1 MARTFPSRTLA
12 ISIDRPPDEVYSF
25 ISNPVNLPRWSF
37 VESVS
42 REGDS
47 WVACSEDGSFGLRF
61 ASDNP
66 FGVLDHFVQLAPT
79 VELHVP
85 MRVIPNGEGSEVLF
99 TLLQTEATSEEAF
112 ERDVR
117 TVQRDLE
124 RLKRVLE
131 AE

>member
-12 ISIDRPPDEVYSF
+12 ITIDRSPEDVYAF
-25 ISNPVNLPRWSF
+25 VSNPVNLPRWSF
-37 VESVS
+37 VESVT

-47 WVACSEDGSFGLRF
+47 WVATSKDGSFGLRF

-66 FGVLDHFVQLAPT
+66 FGVLDHFVTLAPT

-85 MRVIPNGEGSEVLF
+85 MRVVPNGHGSEVLF
-99 TLLQTEATSEEAF
+99 TVLQTEGTGDEAF
-112 ERDVR
+112 ERDVQ

-131 AE
+131 TG